1 MKAPVVI
8 QECLRL
14 PLGFKRAHRA
24 RDSPERSP
32 RAYPLGDMVLVV
44 VVVMEW
50 LQVIDQQGSSIFYL
64 KLPRRVP

>member
-32 RAYPLGDMVLVV
+32 RAYPLGDMVMVLV
-44 VVVMEW
+44 EW
-50 LQVIDQQGSSIFYL
+50 LSAIDEQGSSIFFL
-64 KLPRRVP
+64 KLPCRVP